1 MTEAETAREP
11 LLCRDRA
18 FYRRAWSLAF
28 PLVIQQLLMVG
39 VNALN
44 TLMMGRFGETEMAA
58 VSQASQ
64 LYYIFT
70 IIAYGLVSPVG
81 VLVAQYWGK
90 RDGETTKTLLGIC
103 FRIAVIF
110 GAGCTLIVALFPSAV
125 MRIMTSDAAVL
136 AIGRKYLLITA
147 ATMIPFCIS
156 DEIYSYVRAVG
167 RVRLV
172 FWGNLVCYS
181 VNILLNYLFI
191 FGRAGMPALGALGPA
206 VGTLVS
212 RVIEFLFLLLCLF
225 SKSSEPALHLR
236 DLARF
241 DGALFRDYVAVAK
254 PILGHELIW
263 SFGTSASQ
271 IVMGQISTGAV
282 AAYNIVYTLNQM
294 MSGVLTGYSG
304 ASQIL
309 VGNAIGAGDI
319 EGTKRQARSLM
330 LVATGLGL
338 GGMLLVLLLGN
349 PFIGLFSITEE
360 TRAYARQLLP
370 IMAAVTFFNA
380 WEIIGL
386 VGILRAGGD
395 AKTGFW
401 TDIVTMWMI
410 AIPLGLLAA
419 FRWKLSPVL
428 VILLI
433 KADMPM
439 KSIVGLVRV
448 LRMHWIND
456 LTRSGAHARTEEISR
471 GEV

>member
-1 MTEAETAREP
+1 MTEAETTKSP

-18 FYRRAWSLAF
+18 FYRRARTLAF
-28 PLVIQQLLMVG
+28 PLAVQQLLLVG

-70 IIAYGLVSPVG
+70 IIAYGMVSPVG

-90 RDGETTKTLLGIC
+90 KDAETTRTLFGIS
-103 FRIAVIF
+103 FRIGVIF
-110 GAGCTLIVALFPSAV
+110 GAACTLLVVCFPSAV
-125 MRIMTSDAAVL
+125 MRIMTSDPAVR
-136 AIGRKYLLITA
+136 AIGTKYLLIIA
-147 ATMIPFCIS
+147 ASMIPFCIS
-156 DEIYSYVRAVG
+156 DEIYSFVRAIG

-172 FWGNLVCYS
+172 FWGNLICYS
-181 VNILLNYLFI
+181 INIGLNYLLI
-191 FGRAGMPALGALGPA
+191 FGKAGLPALGALGPA
-206 VGTLVS
+206 VGTLVA
-212 RVIEFLFLLLCLF
+212 RIAEMVFLLVCLF
-225 SKSSEPALHLR
+225 ARSDELPLKPEILR
-236 DLARF
+236 RF
-241 DGALFRDYVAVAK
+241 DRALYRDYVRVMK

-282 AAYNIVYTLNQM
+282 AAYNIVYTLNQLM
-294 MSGVLTGYSG
+294 CAVLTGYSG
-304 ASQIL
+304 AAQIL
-309 VGNAIGAGDI
+309 IGNTIGAGDI
-319 EGTKRQARSLM
+319 PRAKREARSLL
-330 LVATGLGL
+330 LVATGIGIA
-338 GGMLLVLLLGN
+338 GMALVLLLGT
-349 PFIGLFSITEE
+349 PFIRLFSITDE
-360 TRAYARQLLP
+360 TRAYAQRLIP

-401 TDIVTMWMI
+401 TDVVTMWMI

-419 FRWKLSPVL
+419 FRWQLSPVL

-433 KADMPM
+433 KCDMPM
-439 KSIVGLVRV
+439 KSIVGAVRV

-456 LTRSGAHARTEEISR
+456 LTHLSAEKDGAAQ
-471 GEV
+471 G